1 MTPRTLA
8 LFDLDET
15 LIAGDS
21 DYEWGLHLVAL
32 GVVDGPS
39 YQARNLEFYERYRAG
54 TLDLQEFLDFQLSPL
69 SQFTRAQLDAW
80 HAAFLAER
88 ILPKIRPGARALLER
103 HRGDERVIITA
114 TNRFVT
120 APIAAALGITNLIAT
135 ELEQDDGRFTG
146 RAAGTPCFREGKV
159 ARLHEWLAGR
169 GERLADYAESWFY
182 TDSANDIPL
191 LSEVTHPVA
200 VHPDDRLRAHAAER
214 GWPVITL
221 DAAGEPRGF
230 EAQIGARAP
239 LQR

>member
-1 MTPRTLA
+1 MATRTLA

-21 DYEWGLHLVAL
+21 DYEWGLHLVGL
-32 GVVDGPS
+32 GVVDRDT
-39 YQARNLEFYERYRAG
+39 YEAKNQEFYDRYRAG
-54 TLDLQEFLDFQLSPL
+54 TLVLQDFLDFQLYPL
-69 SQFTRAQLDAW
+69 SRFSRAQLDAW
-80 HAAFLAER
+80 HADFLASR
-88 ILPKIRPGARALLER
+88 ILPMVRPGARALLDR
-103 HRGDERVIITA
+103 HRDAERVIVTA

-120 APIAAALGITNLIAT
+120 EPIAAALGIHTLLAT

-200 VHPDDRLRAHAAER
+200 VHPDDRLRAYATGH
-214 GWPVITL
+214 GWPILSL
-221 DAAGEPRGF
+221 DQPQALRS
-230 EAQIGARAP
+230 
-239 LQR
+239 